1 MKSFCW
7 RLSMRQSSYDGSAS
21 LYLIPTP
28 IGNLDDIT
36 VRALK
41 VLEMVD
47 FILCEDTRESSK
59 LLNHFNIKKRLVS
72 CHEYNEDKIKK
83 YIVSELKNGKNI
95 GLITDQGSPI
105 VSDPGYVVSKAV
117 IDNHFN
123 VIALPGATAF
133 VPALTSS
140 GLSPSP
146 FLFYGFLQTKESK
159 IKKELISLS
168 KLPYTLIFYE
178 APHRIEKTLMYML
191 EVFGNRNISIHR
203 EISKLHEEICRGTIQ
218 ELIPI
223 VPELKGEFVV
233 VVDGNHEDIDYS
245 SMSIL
250 EHINLYLDDG
260 MSEKDAI
267 KTVAKERGVAK
278 SIIYKEYH
286 ENKNKLFPGK

>member
-286 ENKNKLFPGK
+286 ENKK

>member
-1 MKSFCW
+1 
-7 RLSMRQSSYDGSAS
+7 MRQSSYDGSAS

-28 IGNLDDIT
+28 IGNLEDIT
-36 VRALK
+36 IRSLK
-41 VLEMVD
+41 TLEMVD

-59 LLNHFNIKKRLVS
+59 LLNHFNIKKKLVS
-72 CHEYNEDKIKK
+72 CHEYNEDKIKE
-83 YIVSELKNGKNI
+83 YVVSELAKGKNI
-95 GLITDQGSPI
+95 GLITDQGSPV
-105 VSDPGYVVSKAV
+105 VSDPGYIVSKAV
-117 IDNHFN
+117 IENHFN

-140 GLSPSP
+140 GLAPSP

-159 IKKELISLS
+159 IKTELMSLS

-178 APHRIEKTLMYML
+178 APHRIAKTLQYML
-191 EVFGNRNISIHR
+191 DVFGNRNITIHR

-223 VPELKGEFVV
+223 ASGLKGEFVV
-233 VVDGNHEDIDYS
+233 VVDGNHQEIDYS
-245 SMSIL
+245 SMSVL
-250 EHINLYLDDG
+250 EHVQLYFDDG

-267 KTVAKERGVAK
+267 KVVARERGVAK

-286 ENKNKLFPGK
+286 EKKK

>member
-1 MKSFCW
+1 
-7 RLSMRQSSYDGSAS
+7 MRQSSYDGTPS

-41 VLEMVD
+41 ILESVD

-59 LLNHFNIKKRLVS
+59 LLNYFKIKKKLVS
-72 CHEYNEDKIKK
+72 CHEYNENNIKD
-83 YIVSELKNGKNI
+83 YVVSELKAGKNI
-95 GLITDQGSPI
+95 GLITDQGSPV
-105 VSDPGYVVSKAV
+105 VSDPGFVVAKCV
-117 IDNHFN
+117 IDNGFN
-123 VIALPGATAF
+123 VVALPGATAF

-140 GLSPSP
+140 GLPPSP

-159 IKKELISLS
+159 IIHELN
-168 KLPYTLIFYE
+168 KLKSFPSTMIFYE
-178 APHRIEKTLMYML
+178 APHRIQKTLEYML
-191 EVFGNRNISIHR
+191 QVFGNRKITIHR

-223 VPELKGEFVV
+223 VSELKGEFVL
-233 VVDGNHEDIDYS
+233 VVDGNHDVVDYS
-245 SMSIL
+245 SMSVL
-250 EHINLYLDDG
+250 EHVCLYLDDG

-267 KTVAKERGVAK
+267 KLVAKERGVAK

-286 ENKNKLFPGK
+286 DNK

>member
-72 CHEYNEDKIKK
+72 CHEYNEDKIKE

-159 IKKELISLS
+159 IKKELIGLS

-286 ENKNKLFPGK
+286 ENKK